1 MIFNRFYSLTRIL
14 SILLILLA
22 GCSGKKAQE
31 PADDAF
37 HLRIDGSSTVYPLTV
52 AISEKYKLE
61 NNDLIISNSV
71 SGTGG
76 GFEKFAEGKTQINNA
91 SREIKEEEIAAC
103 HENNVQFQPFE
114 IAYDGIAIIVN
125 HDNDW
130 IEYITVEELNQIFG
144 DNDVKNWSDVRQEW
158 PDEPIKLFG
167 PGEASGTYDYFKE
180 AILEDKP
187 FNPAFI
193 KSENDNLLVRGISN
207 NVNAIGF
214 FGLAYF
220 QENKDDLKLV
230 PVDNGKGPITPN
242 ARTIASDDYTPLSR
256 SMYVYVNKEFLD
268 TESGK
273 KYIRF
278 YLENAAETAEEI
290 GYVPLPESRYKKSM
304 SNL

>member
-193 KSENDNLLVRGISN
+193 KSE
-207 NVNAIGF
+207 
-214 FGLAYF
+214 
-220 QENKDDLKLV
+220 
-230 PVDNGKGPITPN
+230 
-242 ARTIASDDYTPLSR
+242 IASDDYTPLSR